1 MRKSYGKD
9 LKKKKKKKK
18 KKKRNFREKVLSK
31 IIKKKIFLN
40 YSKYNRAVT
49 ISNGL
54 ETSISRTKSGNEL
67 GTSFKSPK
75 TLRGRPEKL
84 LITFWTS

>member
-9 LKKKKKKKK
+9 LKKKKT
-18 KKKRNFREKVLSK
+18 RNFREVVLAILLK
-31 IIKKKIFLN
+31 TKIFLN

>member
-9 LKKKKKKKK
+9 LKKKKKKT
-18 KKKRNFREKVLSK
+18 RNFRELVLAILLKTK
-31 IIKKKIFLN
+31 IVLN
-40 YSKYNRAVT
+40 YSKYNHAVT

>member
-9 LKKKKKKKK
+9 LKKKKKKT
-18 KKKRNFREKVLSK
+18 RNFRELVLAILLK
-31 IIKKKIFLN
+31 TKIFLN